1 MYLRYVNDEVKVIY
15 VKFNDQNA
23 GQQAIQSDIFARQRN
38 WVPIQKYETT
48 FLIKKNKL
56 QPSIKRTQFPL
67 VLSWSFTVHK
77 VQGLSLSD
85 GVISYELQR
94 QKSFNQG
101 QMYVAMSRISKLE
114 NIHLIGN
121 YNRNSVRVNKSA
133 KKEYERLYSECLL
146 SSLSFPKASNDTLTI
161 ALLNRRSLRRHSED
175 ILSDVDLMQNDILC
189 LTETQLYLN
198 EDTTDITTKFH
209 NNFLMYYN
217 SSTDK
222 HRSIAFGYSS
232 NIFPCESSNFCSMSL
247 VNVKKSTFLDK
258 PVKVALLYRPP
269 NSPSLFLQNMK
280 SWIDEKNLLLGDF
293 NINALCTDSYSNL
306 RHMLTN
312 YKLLVSKPTHLDG
325 ALLDHV
331 YIADSSSGH
340 KKTVVIKNIFF
351 QTMMRSY
358 FTLTP
363 TKTMM

>member
-1 MYLRYVNDEVKVIY
+1 MFAENKPSVDYNELMLNEILGEVISINAIDEALQEIHLSDKQTETIRARKIGDTGNLASVLNLKAEAQVMLTINIDLEDRLVNGLVGKVMYLRYVSDEVKVIY
-15 VKFNDQNA
+15 VRFNDQNA
-23 GQQAIQSDIFARQRN
+23 GQQAIQSDIFARKRN

-48 FLIKKNKL
+48 FPIKKNKL
-56 QPSIKRTQFPL
+56 QPSIKRTQFSL
-67 VLSWSFTVHK
+67 VLSWSCTIHK

-114 NIHLIGN
+114 NMHLIGN
-121 YNRNSVRVNKSA
+121 YNQNAIKVNKSA

-146 SSLSFPKASNDTLTI
+146 SPLSFPKASNDTLTI
-161 ALLNRRSLRRHSED
+161 ALL
-175 ILSDVDLMQNDILC
+175 SDVDLMQNGILC

-198 EDTTDITTKFH
+198 EDISDITTKFQ
-209 NNFLMYYN
+209 NNFSMYYN

-222 HRSIAFGYSS
+222 HRSSAFGYSS
-232 NIFPCESSNFCSMSL
+232 NIFLCESSNFRSMSL

-280 SWIDEKNLLLGDF
+280 SWID
-293 NINALCTDSYSNL
+293 
-306 RHMLTN
+306 
-312 YKLLVSKPTHLDG
+312 
-325 ALLDHV
+325 
-331 YIADSSSGH
+331 
-340 KKTVVIKNIFF
+340 
-351 QTMMRSY
+351 
-358 FTLTP
+358 
-363 TKTMM
+363 